1 MQTTATVARLRQS
14 STADKAP
21 VPVQQDFQWMPAVT
35 VSAAATLVPRVPE
48 VLPTSAQDASP
59 TPSSATALVSVTVD
73 STWTATE
80 TVRTATTLVM
90 LAHQDS
96 TLDAQVAKPT
106 QPSATVNVSVTVDSL
121 WTATATVCRSTA
133 TRHVTDVQ
141 DLTPT
146 TVSAVTPM

>member
-1 MQTTATVARLRQS
+1 MLTATA
-14 STADKAP
+14 
-21 VPVQQDFQWMPAVT
+21 
-35 VSAAATLVPRVPE
+35 SAAATLVLHVQE
-48 VLPTSAQDASP
+48 ELPTSAQDASP
-59 TPSSATALVSVTVD
+59 MLSSATALVSVTVD

-80 TVRTATTLVM
+80 TARTVTTLVM

-121 WTATATVCRSTA
+121 WTVTATVCRSTA

-141 DLTPT
+141 DLTLT
-146 TVSAVTPM
+146 TVSAVTPTPP